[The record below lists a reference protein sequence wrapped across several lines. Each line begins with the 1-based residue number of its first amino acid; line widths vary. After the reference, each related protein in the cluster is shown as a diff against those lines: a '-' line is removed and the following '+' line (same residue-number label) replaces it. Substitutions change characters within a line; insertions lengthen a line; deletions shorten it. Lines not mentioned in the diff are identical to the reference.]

1 MIEFLLKIIFH
12 EFFGIPLI
20 VIFFTFF
27 SFYFIIISKFYHF
40 RKINNVVSYL
50 KSGFNE
56 KKTKSSSI
64 GVLMSCI
71 GTVLG
76 IGNIIGGCMSVKIAG
91 PGVLLWVLVCCIMV
105 SVLKFYENAVSLSF
119 KAKQT
124 KVINGNISYRMIGKS
139 FGFLGGSLAV
149 LYIAAFCIGYFVN
162 GLVQVNQIF
171 SIFSIDKS
179 MEIGFSMAVAIFIFY
194 ILSKGFGVMSRF
206 MEICV
211 PYMFIS
217 YIFICLYSIY
227 FSQYGFIE
235 TTKIILIDS
244 MNPAACGIGFLIG
257 YAIRRLC
264 FAADVGT
271 GLSATMASDVTIDP
285 KKQGVISVFEIVFVG
300 ITVFITGFTVVSSGL
315 DLSSLSG
322 ILIMK
327 LALNDAKF
335 IHVIFSTI
343 IILFGLTTACSCG
356 FLAKRGVESF
366 LSSKRKI
373 TNYILL
379 FLIIVYSISSSFA
392 SSISFSAILNTLDV
406 CLIFAAVVNILAI
419 FRNRKL
425 VSFSR

>member
-1 MIEFLLKIIFH
+1 
-12 EFFGIPLI
+12 
-20 VIFFTFF
+20 
-27 SFYFIIISKFYHF
+27 
-40 RKINNVVSYL
+40 
-50 KSGFNE
+50 
-56 KKTKSSSI
+56 
-64 GVLMSCI
+64 
-71 GTVLG
+71 
-76 IGNIIGGCMSVKIAG
+76 MSVKIAG
-91 PGVLLWVLVCCIMV
+91 PGVLLWILICCTMV

-119 KAKQT
+119 KAKQ
-124 KVINGNISYRMIGKS
+124 VNAVNGNISYKMIGKS
-139 FGFLGGSLAV
+139 FGFIGGVLAV
-149 LYIAAFCIGYFVN
+149 LYISTFSVGYFIN

-179 MEIGFSMAVAIFIFY
+179 MEIAFSISVALFIFY
-194 ILSKGFGVMSRF
+194 ILKKGFGVMSRF

-217 YIFICLYSIY
+217 YILICLYSIY
-227 FSQYGFIE
+227 FSKYGFAE
-235 TTKIILIDS
+235 TAKIILIDS
-244 MNPAACGIGFLIG
+244 LNPAACGIGFLIG

-271 GLSATMASDVTIDP
+271 GLSATMASDVLIDP

-300 ITVFITGFTVVSSGL
+300 ITVFITGFTVVSSGI
-315 DLSSLSG
+315 DVSNLSG

-327 LALNDAKF
+327 LALNESGF
-335 IHVIFSTI
+335 VHTIFSTI

-366 LSSKRKI
+366 LPSRRKLS
-373 TNYILL
+373 NNILL
-379 FLIIVYSISSSFA
+379 CLVIAYAVSSSFA

>member
-1 MIEFLLKIIFH
+1 
-12 EFFGIPLI
+12 
-20 VIFFTFF
+20 
-27 SFYFIIISKFYHF
+27 
-40 RKINNVVSYL
+40 
-50 KSGFNE
+50 
-56 KKTKSSSI
+56 
-64 GVLMSCI
+64 
-71 GTVLG
+71 
-76 IGNIIGGCMSVKIAG
+76 
-91 PGVLLWVLVCCIMV
+91 
-105 SVLKFYENAVSLSF
+105 
-119 KAKQT
+119 
-124 KVINGNISYRMIGKS
+124 
-139 FGFLGGSLAV
+139 
-149 LYIAAFCIGYFVN
+149 
-162 GLVQVNQIF
+162 
-171 SIFSIDKS
+171 
-179 MEIGFSMAVAIFIFY
+179 
-194 ILSKGFGVMSRF
+194 MSRF

-227 FSQYGFIE
+227 FSQYGFTE

-327 LALNDAKF
+327 LALSDAKF

-366 LSSKRKI
+366 LPSKRKI
-373 TNYILL
+373 TNFILF

-392 SSISFSAILNTLDV
+392 SNISFSAILNTLDV

-425 VSFSR
+425 VSFS